1 MEAPV
6 SSFAENTFLP
16 GSVDSLMWLG
26 DDLEEGLVPPIG
38 EQMYSVT
45 YKNKKK
51 NIMLGLKNQQKKKS

>member
-38 EQMYSVT
+38 E
-45 YKNKKK
+45 
-51 NIMLGLKNQQKKKS
+51 